1 MAARRQGGFM
11 GQRVLVVGAGFMG
24 AGIAQVCA
32 ARGLR
37 VDLSDVAQPALDR
50 ARAGIVAS
58 LEKLAAKGQLPEP
71 PQTVLAR
78 IGFGL
83 DLSPATEADWIIEA
97 APENLE
103 LKLALFA
110 ELDRLA
116 RPLAV
121 LASNTSSI
129 PITRLAAATRSP
141 ERVLGLHFFGPVPLM
156 GLVEVVKGQATAP
169 EVFERSV
176 EFIRFLGKTPVKV
189 ARDIPGFVMNRV
201 FSAAFREAVDLV
213 AEGVVSPEDLDVG
226 MRLGY
231 GWAAGPFE
239 IADNAG
245 LDTCAL
251 INRFLVSVGEKN
263 LTPRSDLVERLVA
276 QGRVGR
282 KAGKGFYRYT
292 ADGKRQPWRDES

>member
-1 MAARRQGGFM
+1 MSAQTPSGFA

-37 VDLSDVAQPALDR
+37 VNLYDVDQPALDR
-50 ARAGIVAS
+50 ARAGVAAS
-58 LEKLAAKGQLPEP
+58 LQKLDAKGLLPEP
-71 PQTVLAR
+71 PQSVQAR
-78 IGFGL
+78 ISFGL
-83 DLSPATEADWIIEA
+83 DLTPAAKADWIIEA
-97 APENLE
+97 ALENLD
-103 LKLALFA
+103 LKLKLFA

-116 RPLAV
+116 RPETV

-129 PITRLAAATRSP
+129 PISQLAAATQHP

-169 EVFERSV
+169 EIFARSV
-176 EFIRFLGKTPVKV
+176 ELVRFLGKTPVKV

-201 FSAAFREAVDLV
+201 FSAAFREAVELV
-213 AEGVVSPEDLDVG
+213 ADGVVSPEDLDAG

-245 LDTCAL
+245 LDTCVL
-251 INRFLVSVGEKN
+251 INRFLASMGEEH
-263 LTPRSDLVERLVA
+263 LATRSDLVERLVA

-282 KAGKGFYRYT
+282 KAGQGFYRYSP
-292 ADGKRQPWRDES
+292 DGKRQPWREEN